1 MSNLLAS
8 LAMFASLLVPSA
20 IKEANLSAPIKKAE
34 IGSGSQVLRLLNV
47 EDYIYE
53 KDPEDEGAAKNL
65 IHQFEDYARELGYDK
80 VSVSYATT
88 DTPESMFNE
97 VKIAPDN
104 FDLICPSD
112 YMIQKLIVND
122 MLEEMNV
129 DKDHMPNYFKNAS
142 SIKDR
147 LDAITAVNATTGK
160 ECRLEKYAVGYMWG
174 TLGLLFDPGYGGR
187 NPEKTIEDMQDW
199 SVLWDPDYKGI
210 SSIKDSVRDTYAI
223 GLLYALNNDFEEDGV
238 TKLGFESLM
247 KKYDNGKNPEYPTAE
262 FNADFSELFNSCDD
276 ATLEKVRQSL
286 TKLKGNVFGMEVD
299 SGKQDIV
306 TGKIGINFAWSG
318 DAVYSMEQA
327 ETEGNSGEGLELYYS
342 IPNTGSNLWMDAWCM
357 PKSSKRSPA
366 QKELAELFLDF
377 LSIPEYTAQNMEY
390 TGYTP
395 FTGGNEILD
404 LAREWYDYRYWDV
417 EELEEEEKADYL
429 ADFDEEGNLL
439 ASAIKEKGLQKV
451 DLSYFFDGTL
461 TDENGDPLSDE
472 DSAEA
477 CTFYTDCYLPYA
489 ETDDEGNITKGNLA
503 VGREFFCQFPDENTL
518 ARCAVMRDFGS
529 QNEAVLKMWEKFKS
543 DSLPVWAIVLFVIEI
558 LAAATLVGYFYIGNR
573 VKHNLRKKRK
583 EEQNKK

>member
-1 MSNLLAS
+1 MANLITSAL
-8 LAMFASLLVPSA
+8 MFVTLVAPSA
-20 IKEANLSAPIKKAE
+20 FKEARLAIPTARNE
-34 IGSGSQVLRLLNV
+34 GIGSGSQELRLLNV

-65 IHQFEDYARELGYDK
+65 VHQFEDYAKELGYEN
-80 VSVSYATT
+80 VHVSYSTT

-97 VKIAPDN
+97 VKISSN
-104 FDLICPSD
+104 KYDLICPSD

-122 MLEEMNV
+122 MLEPMHIDAE
-129 DKDHMPNYFKNAS
+129 HMPNYFQNAS

-147 LDAITAVNATTGK
+147 LDNISAVNSKTNET
-160 ECRLEKYAVGYMWG
+160 CYLRDYAVGYMWG
-174 TLGLLFDPGYGGR
+174 TLGILFDPEYGGR
-187 NPEKTIEDMQDW
+187 DAEKTIEDMQDW
-199 SVLWDPDYKGI
+199 AVLWNPDYKGI

-223 GLLYALNNDFEEDGV
+223 GLLDALNDDFEENGV
-238 TKLGFESLM
+238 AVEGFETLM
-247 KKYDNGKNPEYPTAE
+247 NKYNDGTYTADEYNE
-262 FNADFSELFNSCDD
+262 KFSELFNKCDN
-276 ATLEKVRQSL
+276 ATLEKVRKSL

-327 ETEGNSGEGLELYYS
+327 ESEKELELYYS

-357 PKSSKRSPA
+357 PKSSQRSEA

-377 LSIPEYTAQNMEY
+377 LSIPEYTAQNMDY

-395 FTGGNEILD
+395 FTAGNDILD
-404 LAREWYDYRYWDV
+404 LTREWYDYRYDEETEEFDDTIPTAEEI
-417 EELEEEEKADYL
+417 EEL
-429 ADFDEEGNLL
+429 
-439 ASAIKEKGLQKV
+439 GLQRV
-451 DLSYFFDGTL
+451 DLSYFFEGTL
-461 TDENGDPLSDE
+461 TDEEGNVIDDPD
-472 DSAEA
+472 AYI
-477 CTFYTDCYLPYA
+477 FYTDCYLPGA
-489 ETDDEGNITKGNLA
+489 ETDEDGNITGGNRA

-543 DSLPVWAIVLFVIEI
+543 DNLPVWAIVLFIVEVSAALVLVLYFVI
-558 LAAATLVGYFYIGNR
+558 GKRMKYS
-573 VKHNLRKKRK
+573 LRKKRK
-583 EEQNKK
+583 EELNKK